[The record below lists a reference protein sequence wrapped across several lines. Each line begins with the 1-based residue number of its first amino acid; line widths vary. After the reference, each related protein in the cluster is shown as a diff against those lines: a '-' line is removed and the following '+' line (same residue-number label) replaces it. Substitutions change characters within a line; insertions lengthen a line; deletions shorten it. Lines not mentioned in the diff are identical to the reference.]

1 MEVLIVKL
9 AATGDVVRTTPLL
22 RRFGGPVTWVT
33 AAGNRSLLEG
43 LEDRSDD
50 LRVLEWQDRSVLKGE
65 SFDLVINL
73 EDDVETAGILKSV
86 RTDRL
91 FGAYSD
97 AEHRT
102 AYTGDA
108 RKWFDLSLI
117 SIYGRA
123 KADELKFQNR
133 RTYQELIFNGLRLD
147 FAGEK
152 YLLPPTPKSDLQG
165 DVAIA
170 SEAGPVW
177 PMKRWAYYTWLKNE
191 LENRGLTVNFLP
203 IRPTLLEHLADIRGH
218 RCVVCGDS
226 LPMHLALGSSVPC
239 VALFNC
245 TSPWEIYDYG
255 ILTKLVSPLLGEF
268 FYKRGFDDRA
278 TTAISRD
285 DVLDAVL
292 KSIQFE
298 GRIPDPPEIAVSK

>member
-133 RTYQELIFNGLRLD
+133 RT
-147 FAGEK
+147 
-152 YLLPPTPKSDLQG
+152 
-165 DVAIA
+165 
-170 SEAGPVW
+170 
-177 PMKRWAYYTWLKNE
+177 
-191 LENRGLTVNFLP
+191 
-203 IRPTLLEHLADIRGH
+203 
-218 RCVVCGDS
+218 
-226 LPMHLALGSSVPC
+226 
-239 VALFNC
+239 
-245 TSPWEIYDYG
+245 
-255 ILTKLVSPLLGEF
+255 
-268 FYKRGFDDRA
+268 
-278 TTAISRD
+278 
-285 DVLDAVL
+285 
-292 KSIQFE
+292 
-298 GRIPDPPEIAVSK
+298 